1 MMMLMKSL
9 EKLARLLQSLECNS
23 ALPLL
28 SGKEKLKWMLL
39 LIGSNLVVFFYY
51 FLNRANLV

>member
-39 LIGSNLVVFFYY
+39 LIGSNLVGFF
-51 FLNRANLV
+51 FFKIERV